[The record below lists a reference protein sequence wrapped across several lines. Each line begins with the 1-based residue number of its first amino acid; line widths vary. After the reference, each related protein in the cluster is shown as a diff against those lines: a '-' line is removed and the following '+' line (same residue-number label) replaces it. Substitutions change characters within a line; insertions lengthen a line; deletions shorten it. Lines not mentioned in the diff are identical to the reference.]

1 MRNSDATRRFSAWK
15 SLTPFESPPSHPFIF
30 PAPLQCHLSAPKLI
44 AYYNIFDHN
53 FYFLS
58 ELIILINARCNS
70 KKCRI
75 GEHDD
80 RISDQDDKIAELD
93 AQFKAWKKTQE
104 GTDSSV
110 LKKTWRASFSGSWR
124 DAKFWK
130 KVCIYSFTKC
140 KVSTEMEWK
149 SAKSILPK
157 CEISI
162 LEKSPSEIV
171 RSRQWS
177 QNLNF
182 DCGILFFYQKS
193 DSESLKTIF
202 PSSARISY
210 RDPKIRIQRCRFSS

>member
-1 MRNSDATRRFSAWK
+1 MQFQKMQDRWAWRQDFR
-15 SLTPFESPPSHPFIF
+15 SGR
-30 PAPLQCHLSAPKLI
+30 Q
-44 AYYNIFDHN
+44 D
-53 FYFLS
+53 
-58 ELIILINARCNS
+58 
-70 KKCRI
+70 CRI
-75 GEHDD
+75 G
-80 RISDQDDKIAELD
+80 
-93 AQFKAWKKTQE
+93 
-104 GTDSSV
+104 
-110 LKKTWRASFSGSWR
+110 RAIQSLEKDPRGNRQQCVEENLTSIIFR
-124 DAKFWK
+124 FLARCEILEK

-140 KVSTEMEWK
+140 KVSTEMKWK